1 MLEAV
6 NLGCARGERRL
17 FSNLNFTVT
26 PGTLLQLVG
35 PNGSGKTSLLR
46 ILCGL
51 LAPEEGEIRW
61 RGENIRSLGE
71 EYFSDLTYI
80 GHRNGLKEE
89 LSSLENLTISA
100 GLAGRGAS
108 HNEARKILG
117 RMGLEGT
124 ENLPARLL
132 SEGQR
137 RRSALAR
144 LLSWSTSLWLLDE
157 VLTSL
162 DEAAVVLMKSLIED
176 HLSSGGMAIVA
187 THQELNLSSGKFER
201 LELATGIPGG
211 AAPLGW
217 AS

>member
-1 MLEAV
+1 M
-6 NLGCARGERRL
+6 
-17 FSNLNFTVT
+17 
-26 PGTLLQLVG
+26 
-35 PNGSGKTSLLR
+35 
-46 ILCGL
+46 LCGL

-71 EYFSDLTYI
+71 EYFSDLIYI

-89 LSSLENLTISA
+89 LSSLENLTIST
-100 GLAGRGAS
+100 GLAGREAT
-108 HNEARKILG
+108 HDEARGILG
-117 RMGLEGT
+117 KMGLEGR

-144 LLSWSTSLWLLDE
+144 LLSSSTSLWLLDE

-176 HLSSGGMAIVA
+176 HLGSGGMAIVA
-187 THQELNLSSGKFER
+187 THQDLNLSSGKFER
-201 LELATGIPGG
+201 LELAAGVPGG

>member
-17 FSNLNFTVT
+17 FSNLNFSVT

-46 ILCGL
+46 MLCGL

-61 RGENIRSLGE
+61 QGENIRSLGE
-71 EYFSDLTYI
+71 EYFSDLIYI

-89 LSSLENLTISA
+89 LSSQENLTISA
-100 GLAGRGAS
+100 GLAGREVS
-108 HNEARKILG
+108 HDKARNILG
-117 RMGLEGT
+117 KMGLEGR

-162 DEAAVVLMKSLIED
+162 DEAAVILMKSLIED
-176 HLSSGGMAIVA
+176 HLSRGGMAIVA
-187 THQELNLSSGKFER
+187 THQDLNLSSGKFER
-201 LELATGIPGG
+201 LELAPGIPGG
-211 AAPLGW
+211 VAPLGW

>member
-17 FSNLNFTVT
+17 FSNLNFSVT

-51 LAPEEGEIRW
+51 LTPEEGEIRW

-100 GLAGRGAS
+100 GLAGRVAS
-108 HNEARKILG
+108 PNDVRKVLG
-117 RMGLEGT
+117 KMGLEGT

-162 DEAAVVLMKSLIED
+162 DEAAVVLMKSLIEE

-201 LELATGIPGG
+201 LELATGMPGG